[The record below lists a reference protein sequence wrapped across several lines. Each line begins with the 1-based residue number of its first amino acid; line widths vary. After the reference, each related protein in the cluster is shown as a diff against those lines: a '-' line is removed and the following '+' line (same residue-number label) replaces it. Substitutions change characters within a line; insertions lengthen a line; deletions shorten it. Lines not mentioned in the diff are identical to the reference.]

1 MIHKI
6 SVPKP
11 GTPEN
16 LAGIKFVANL
26 YPGNPELKGLRPEV
40 MGFDESGFFSK
51 ENSTRMT
58 PEQFVIEKDKLLGKY
73 KEIKL
78 EFPCFTKGD

>member
-16 LAGIKFVANL
+16 LLGIKFIVDL
-26 YPGNPELKGLRPEV
+26 YPGDSKHEGLRPEV

-51 ENSTRMT
+51 ENSTRKT
-58 PEQFVIEKDKLLGKY
+58 PTQFVIEKDKLLGKY
-73 KEIKL
+73 AEIKL